1 MPVTIGTSAG
11 NKTVDE
17 VWVGTSAGNK
27 QVLEGWIG
35 TAAGNKQIFSAAL
48 VFLQD
53 GSYSDTGAAGIGVN
67 NTGVV
72 QATGISDYTWLLIGA
87 VADYQ
92 VRATKTSGTSPSG
105 TLATWLGLGTSR
117 AWTLSGTGVTCNL
130 TVEIRDVA
138 TSTVQATASITLTAN

>member
-35 TAAGNKQIFSAAL
+35 TTAGNKQIFSAAL

-53 GSYSDTGAAGIGVN
+53 GSYSDTGAAGIGLT
-67 NTGVV
+67 NTGLV

-87 VADYQ
+87 VGDYQ
-92 VRATKTSGTSPSG
+92 VRTTKTSGTSPSG

-138 TSTVQATASITLTAN
+138 TSTVQATAYITLTAN